1 MNNHR
6 LKVSKRKNFNT
17 IKIIPINVD
26 YKKSKNLLKNSRK
39 KLKKKITEENY
50 FHSLQVKVL

>member
-1 MNNHR
+1 MNKHR

-50 FHSLQVKVL
+50 FHS